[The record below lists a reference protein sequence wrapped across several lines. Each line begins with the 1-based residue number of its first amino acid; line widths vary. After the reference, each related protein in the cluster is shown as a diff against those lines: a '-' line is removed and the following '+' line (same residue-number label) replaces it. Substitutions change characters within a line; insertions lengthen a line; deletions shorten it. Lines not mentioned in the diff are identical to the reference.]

1 MDNNNSNKKYK
12 FLIVLVFLCMAV
24 FGFIENFKGTL
35 IPSIR
40 SQFGVDY
47 GAIGIM
53 LLVSSFGY
61 IFATLIGGLVAD
73 RLGKKSILMFG
84 YILLIA
90 AAALFYTANSFTMT
104 VVLMLLISTG
114 FGCMEVGV
122 NSLGAQI
129 FLVNSAVMMNLTHLF
144 YGLGSTVSPKYVGT
158 VLARNLPWN
167 YAYAFSLVILVPS
180 LIYLAF
186 LRFPQTSEEDKNG
199 KLPIT
204 QLVRNKKIWLL
215 VGTLG
220 FCTVAELGTA
230 NWLVNFLQEARGMSV
245 DSSSLYMTF
254 FFAFFMLGRLLG
266 GMIAERLGYTKTILY
281 FTIAGIVLIA
291 SGMLL
296 NNRFVFLFS
305 CVGFFVSIYFPTIM
319 SIIMKEFRYG
329 TSSIMGF
336 VIAANAGINMVF
348 NWIIGKTNDL
358 ISVSFGYL
366 SIAIYMVLIIAFI
379 IPLERSLTFN
389 KNRNEAVKPEEK
401 VSASV

>member
-84 YILLIA
+84 FILLIA

-158 VLARNLPWN
+158 VLARKPAMELCLCFFTGLHFDSKP
-167 YAYAFSLVILVPS
+167 YLSGLYFAFSPNI
-180 LIYLAF
+180 
-186 LRFPQTSEEDKNG
+186 
-199 KLPIT
+199 
-204 QLVRNKKIWLL
+204 
-215 VGTLG
+215 
-220 FCTVAELGTA
+220 
-230 NWLVNFLQEARGMSV
+230 
-245 DSSSLYMTF
+245 
-254 FFAFFMLGRLLG
+254 
-266 GMIAERLGYTKTILY
+266 
-281 FTIAGIVLIA
+281 
-291 SGMLL
+291 
-296 NNRFVFLFS
+296 
-305 CVGFFVSIYFPTIM
+305 
-319 SIIMKEFRYG
+319 
-329 TSSIMGF
+329 
-336 VIAANAGINMVF
+336 
-348 NWIIGKTNDL
+348 
-358 ISVSFGYL
+358 
-366 SIAIYMVLIIAFI
+366 
-379 IPLERSLTFN
+379 
-389 KNRNEAVKPEEK
+389 
-401 VSASV
+401 